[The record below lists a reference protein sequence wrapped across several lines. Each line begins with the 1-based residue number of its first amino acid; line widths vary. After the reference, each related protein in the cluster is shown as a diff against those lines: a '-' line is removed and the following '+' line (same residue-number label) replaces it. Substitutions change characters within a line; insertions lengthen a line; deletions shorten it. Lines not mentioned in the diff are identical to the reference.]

1 MANKGSGGGKPV
13 VHVDRSS
20 VSGRFVTGDY
30 ARRHP
35 NASEHQTIKKP
46 SK

>member
-1 MANKGSGGGKPV
+1 MANKGNSSSKPV

-20 VSGRFVTGDY
+20 ISGQFVTGDY
-30 ARRHP
+30 ARKHP
-35 NASEHQTIKKP
+35 NTTEHQRIKKP